1 MEALKSLTNF
11 TDKFYEQILNETHG
25 QWKNVFLSPFNIYT
39 ALGMVLSGSGNNTKA
54 EMIKAMQLSDCLEH
68 DQVHHEIA
76 QLLNDCS
83 KPSEGVN
90 IILANRL
97 FVAQNVR
104 IKEQFKT
111 NLKTYYDAPTERVAF
126 ETDIEGSRN
135 RINQWVSKQTKGQIQ
150 ELLSP
155 GSLTKDTSAVVT
167 ATTYFKGLWN
177 MCFPEDNSHTSE
189 FYELNG
195 SKMSVKLM
203 YNESYFDMVSLPH
216 LRSRAAKIP
225 FKDPKFTLLIILPD
239 ANDGLPDLLDSMY
252 KHGGISSILSTSFQ
266 NTKMRLYLPKF
277 RLREGYAIKLKDHL
291 RKLGIND
298 AFCPLSAD
306 FSNVSDSDRMC
317 ISDVMHKAVFEVDE
331 KGAVAAAATAILTV
345 KCAAVK
351 PHKPVPEF
359 RVDHPFFIS
368 IVWNNCLPI
377 FLGHITSPLND

>member
-1 MEALKSLTNF
+1 
-11 TDKFYEQILNETHG
+11 
-25 QWKNVFLSPFNIYT
+25 
-39 ALGMVLSGSGNNTKA
+39 
-54 EMIKAMQLSDCLEH
+54 
-68 DQVHHEIA
+68 
-76 QLLNDCS
+76 
-83 KPSEGVN
+83 
-90 IILANRL
+90 
-97 FVAQNVR
+97 
-104 IKEQFKT
+104 
-111 NLKTYYDAPTERVAF
+111 
-126 ETDIEGSRN
+126 
-135 RINQWVSKQTKGQIQ
+135 
-150 ELLSP
+150 
-155 GSLTKDTSAVVT
+155 
-167 ATTYFKGLWN
+167 

-195 SKMSVKLM
+195 SKMIVKLM

-277 RLREGYAIKLKDHL
+277 RLREGSAIKLKDHL

-298 AFCPLSAD
+298 AFCSLSAD

-331 KGAVAAAATAILTV
+331 KGAVAAAATATQMVYCTSLR
-345 KCAAVK
+345 

>member
-1 MEALKSLTNF
+1 MLLRMC
-11 TDKFYEQILNETHG
+11 LG
-25 QWKNVFLSPFNIYT
+25 QWENVFLSPFNIYT

-54 EMIKAMQLSDCLEH
+54 EMTKAMQLSDCLEH

-111 NLKTYYDAPTERVAF
+111 NLKTYYDAPTEHVAF

-135 RINQWVSKQTKGQIQ
+135 RINQWVSEQTKGQIQ

-189 FYELNG
+189 FYELSG

-252 KHGGISSILSTSFQ
+252 KHGGVSSILSTSFQ

-331 KGAVAAAATAILTV
+331 KGAVAAAATTIITV

-351 PHKPVPEF
+351 PYKPVPEF

>member
-1 MEALKSLTNF
+1 
-11 TDKFYEQILNETHG
+11 
-25 QWKNVFLSPFNIYT
+25 
-39 ALGMVLSGSGNNTKA
+39 MVLSGSGNNTKA
-54 EMIKAMQLSDCLEH
+54 EMTKAMQLSDCLEH

-97 FVAQNVR
+97 FVAQNV
-104 IKEQFKT
+104 
-111 NLKTYYDAPTERVAF
+111 AF

-135 RINQWVSKQTKGQIQ
+135 RINQWVSEQTKGQIQ

-189 FYELNG
+189 FYELSG

-225 FKDPKFTLLIILPD
+225 FKDPK
-239 ANDGLPDLLDSMY
+239 
-252 KHGGISSILSTSFQ
+252 
-266 NTKMRLYLPKF
+266 
-277 RLREGYAIKLKDHL
+277 
-291 RKLGIND
+291 
-298 AFCPLSAD
+298 
-306 FSNVSDSDRMC
+306 
-317 ISDVMHKAVFEVDE
+317 
-331 KGAVAAAATAILTV
+331 
-345 KCAAVK
+345 
-351 PHKPVPEF
+351 
-359 RVDHPFFIS
+359 
-368 IVWNNCLPI
+368 
-377 FLGHITSPLND
+377 